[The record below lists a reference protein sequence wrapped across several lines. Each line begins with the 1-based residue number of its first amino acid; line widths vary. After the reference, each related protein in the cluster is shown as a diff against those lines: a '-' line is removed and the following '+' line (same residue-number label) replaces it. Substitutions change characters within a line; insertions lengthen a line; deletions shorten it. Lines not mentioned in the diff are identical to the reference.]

1 MSRISRV
8 LLLTL
13 AFALVVAV
21 FYLGTS
27 FTSSAESPE
36 RANGGEFFW
45 LLLAGLFA
53 SPLWVPA
60 IVSTPSRWVIIT
72 VHGVSAVLLL
82 VPLRY
87 ACSVALHQLR
97 IYPSQWFS
105 VGTFAVAALLGV
117 GCVSAIV
124 VLLWTCFHRV
134 ARKAA

>member
-13 AFALVVAV
+13 ASALIVAV
-21 FYLGTS
+21 FCLGTS
-27 FTSSAESPE
+27 FTYSAESPE

-60 IVSTPSRWVIIT
+60 IVSTPSRWVTIA
-72 VHGVSAVLLL
+72 VRGVSAVLLL
-82 VPLRY
+82 VPFRY

-97 IYPSQWFS
+97 MYPSPWFS
-105 VGTFAVAALLGV
+105 VDTFAVSVLLSV
-117 GCVSAIV
+117 GCASAIV
-124 VLLWTCFHRV
+124 VLIWTCSHRV